1 MAFQEA
7 ASNPNLLNSSELLK
21 KVDKLREK
29 NIGKHVPL
37 PQLLVV
43 GDQSSGKSSLLAS
56 LTKIPFPRDL
66 ELCTRYATQITSGRE
81 AESSVDICIIPSGDA
96 SAEHKKNL
104 RNFRKKLRGV
114 ENLRMEFSAILEEV
128 NHSMG
133 IRSNLSSKEG
143 SVFSKDVLRIE
154 LCGPEEDYL
163 TVIDVPGIFRDPTDG
178 FTTDNDIEL
187 VREMVK
193 GYIKDARTVILAI
206 LPSNVDLATQEIL
219 KLAKDYDAN
228 GERTLGVLTKPD
240 LVIEHHAKAAVCALV
255 LGDKR
260 PLTPGYHLVR
270 NQGADKITSFDHEE
284 GEKMF
289 NSYPWNSLPRD
300 RIGIHA
306 LRQRLGKLLSG
317 VTEREFP
324 ELRQQIY
331 AQIESCQ
338 KSLNDLGPARHTEQE
353 KRAILCGIARR
364 FQIFTRAAREARYS
378 EDAEFADGELR
389 LLTRLINLGD
399 IFSSA
404 FKSKALLY
412 AFDCPVLKTAGN
424 NKGSKVQ
431 SNTVAQKATTNQPGV
446 PLEYTTASGA
456 IDTRKFPEL
465 EQIIG
470 RAISPADP
478 KDNIKAW
485 IRNIYLGSRG
495 FDLGT
500 FGYNIFANVFKLQT
514 TKWKS
519 MTREYM
525 SHTIIVVHRFLGMVL
540 DKVCATKQ
548 LRDKIW
554 SSITGELV
562 QRYKLAMS
570 TAMTVVSV
578 ERSCPPYTLNHY
590 FSSNLQKIRGTRVAK
605 ALEGNARGEITSVRN
620 GQNIYSP
627 TKVVVHLDAVKET
640 ASDRG
645 NMEHL
650 IEEIHDMLWSYYKV
664 ARKRF
669 VDNVHMQAMTYCLL
683 TGPDSP
689 LDVFS
694 QEWVINLSVDKL
706 EEIAS
711 ESRET
716 RVQRMN
722 LEQKVE
728 DLKSALE
735 IL

>member
-1 MAFQEA
+1 
-7 ASNPNLLNSSELLK
+7 
-21 KVDKLREK
+21 
-29 NIGKHVPL
+29 
-37 PQLLVV
+37 
-43 GDQSSGKSSLLAS
+43 
-56 LTKIPFPRDL
+56 
-66 ELCTRYATQITSGRE
+66 
-81 AESSVDICIIPSGDA
+81 
-96 SAEHKKNL
+96 
-104 RNFRKKLRGV
+104 
-114 ENLRMEFSAILEEV
+114 ME
-128 NHSMG
+128 
-133 IRSNLSSKEG
+133 IRSNLSSKAG

-260 PLTPGYHLVR
+260 PLTLGYHLVR
-270 NQGADKITSFDHEE
+270 NQGADKNTSFDHEE

-353 KRAILCGIARR
+353 KRAILSGIARR

-378 EDAEFADGELR
+378 EDAEFIDRELR

-404 FKSKALLY
+404 FKTKALLY
-412 AFDCPVLKTAGN
+412 AFDCPVLKAPDN
-424 NKGSKVQ
+424 NKDSKVQ
-431 SNTVAQKATTNQPGV
+431 SNTVAQKATTNPSGV
-446 PLEYTTASGA
+446 PLDYTTASGG

-514 TKWKS
+514 TKWES

-525 SHTIIVVHRFLGMVL
+525 SHTIIVVHRFLSMVL

-570 TAMTVVSV
+570 TAMTLV
-578 ERSCPPYTLNHY
+578 
-590 FSSNLQKIRGTRVAK
+590 NLQKIRGTRVAK
-605 ALEGNARGEITSVRN
+605 ALEGNARHEITSVRN
-620 GQNIYSP
+620 GQNVYSP
-627 TKVVVHLDAVKET
+627 TKMIVDLDAVKET